1 MNLGAEIMNIG
12 SIVFLVA
19 IFVLDRFV
27 QKRFPLFYERIQLP
41 INVILSILVAIYCCF
56 MVYSVYDVLTSGVSS
71 GDKILFVIF
80 AGIII
85 AIYIV
90 MAVIE
95 WKRWL
100 NKRK

>member
-1 MNLGAEIMNIG
+1 MMNTG

-19 IFVLDRFV
+19 VFVVDRFI

-56 MVYSVYDVLTSGVSS
+56 MVYGVYDVLTSSVST
-71 GDKILFVIF
+71 GDKIFFVIF

-85 AIYIV
+85 TIYIV

-100 NKRK
+100 SKRK

>member
-1 MNLGAEIMNIG
+1 MNIG

-41 INVILSILVAIYCCF
+41 INVILSILVAIYFCF

-71 GDKILFVIF
+71 GDKIFFVIF